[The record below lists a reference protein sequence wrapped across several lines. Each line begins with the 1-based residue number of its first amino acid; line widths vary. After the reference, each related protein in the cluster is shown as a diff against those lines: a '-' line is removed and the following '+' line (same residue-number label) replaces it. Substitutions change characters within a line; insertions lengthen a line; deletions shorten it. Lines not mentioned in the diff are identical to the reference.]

1 MVEEK
6 IKEIIGYEL
15 PVAPKPLASYVPVM
29 KSGNLI
35 FTSGQLPMKD
45 GKLLFEGKV
54 GRDVSE
60 DKAVECAKLS
70 AINCL
75 SAVRSLSG
83 NLDNIEQIIK
93 LVVFVNSAVN
103 FTGQPKIANGASDFL
118 VQVLGDKGKHARS
131 AVGVSEL
138 PLNSPVEVEMI
149 VRISN

>member
-6 IKEIIGYEL
+6 IKEIMGYEL
-15 PVAPKPLASYVPVM
+15 PVAPKPLASYVPAT

-35 FTSGQLPMKD
+35 FTSGQLPIKD
-45 GKLLFEGKV
+45 GKLIAEGKV
-54 GRDVSE
+54 GKDILE
-60 DKAVECAKLS
+60 DKASECARLS
-70 AINCL
+70 VINCL
-75 SAVRSLSG
+75 SAVKAVIG
-83 NLDNIEQIIK
+83 DLDCIEQIVK

-118 VQVLGDKGKHARS
+118 VQILGDKGKHSRS

>member
-75 SAVRSLSG
+75 SAVKSLSG

>member
-15 PVAPKPLASYVPVM
+15 PIAPKPLASYVPAT

-35 FTSGQLPMKD
+35 YTSGQLPFKD
-45 GKLLFEGKV
+45 GKLLAEGKV
-54 GRDVSE
+54 GKDISE
-60 DKAVECAKLS
+60 DKAIECARLS

-75 SAVRSLSG
+75 SAVKALTG
-83 NLDNIEQIIK
+83 NLDKIEQIVK
-93 LVVFVNSAVN
+93 LVIFVNSAAN

-118 VQVLGDKGKHARS
+118 VQVLGDKGKHSRS

-149 VRISN
+149 LRISK

>member
-1 MVEEK
+1 MLEEK

-15 PVAPKPLASYVPVM
+15 PVVPKPLASYVSAT

-45 GKLLFEGKV
+45 GKLLAEGKV
-54 GRDVSE
+54 GKDISE
-60 DKAVECAKLS
+60 EKAIECARLS
-70 AINCL
+70 TINCL
-75 SAVRSLSG
+75 SAVKSVSE
-83 NLDNIEQIIK
+83 NLDGIEQIVK

-103 FTGQPKIANGASDFL
+103 FTGQPKVANGASDFL
-118 VQVLGDKGKHARS
+118 VKVLGDKGKHSRS

-149 VRISN
+149 VRIRN

>member
-54 GRDVSE
+54 GRDISE
-60 DKAVECAKLS
+60 DNAIECAKLS